1 MINMILDDASDR
13 MQKAIEAYQRD
24 LATVTI
30 DSFKL
35 LLSTPGINLTSL

>member
-24 LATVTI
+24 LATVRTG
-30 DSFKL
+30 D
-35 LLSTPGINLTSL
+35 N

>member
-24 LATVTI
+24 LATVRI
-30 DSFKL
+30 EEL
-35 LLSTPGINLTSL
+35 LLQC

>member
-24 LATVTI
+24 LATASSESWVTV
-30 DSFKL
+30 SNGKL
-35 LLSTPGINLTSL
+35 KCLG